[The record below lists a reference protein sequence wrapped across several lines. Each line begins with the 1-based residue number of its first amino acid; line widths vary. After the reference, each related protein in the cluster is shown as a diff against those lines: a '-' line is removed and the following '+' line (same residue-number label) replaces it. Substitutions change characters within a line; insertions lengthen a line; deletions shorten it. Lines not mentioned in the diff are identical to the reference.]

1 MLLLHVC
8 KVNNLQKFSVD
19 VFFCQQLLLGNISA
33 RLNITLNVIVLAP
46 FSAFTLAISLV
57 PLS

>member
-1 MLLLHVC
+1 MLLLHVR

-19 VFFCQQLLLGNISA
+19 VFFCQQLLLGNISS
-33 RLNITLNVIVLAP
+33 RLNIALYVVVLAP